1 MFEFNYKTE
10 YPSLTFDATK
20 FDLENYKLE
29 DAINLRADF
38 ISKGKSILRINY
50 DEPEKMCNEFK
61 ILGNFFGK
69 NLIRDATRRSSDKKL
84 NNQVTMNTVDSGKF
98 VGPHSETSFSPARP
112 SVIGFVC
119 LDIDDSQKNNGLTT
133 LIDGASLWKDLS
145 IQTKSVLLS
154 SSINYSLSIDT
165 PTKKKLPKG
174 KRQWYL
180 EYNGVKNVELDGDN
194 NKINFDFCIPFV
206 TEHPLERFLTIT
218 NHSFIFLST
227 EPQILERQVNLS
239 ISEPNKLSAIREDI
253 QNALNKNIFTFKWE
267 KGLVLY
273 LDNFR
278 FMHGRLPYNL
288 NLQRKL
294 YITQLKN
301 YA

>member
-1 MFEFNYKTE
+1 LFEFNYKID
-10 YPSLTFDATK
+10 YPSLTYDEIN
-20 FDLENYKLE
+20 FDLENHKLE
-29 DAINLRADF
+29 DEINLRTDF
-38 ISKGKSILRINY
+38 ISKGISILRIDH
-50 DEPEKMCNEFK
+50 DEPEKMCNKFK

-69 NLIRDATRRSSDKKL
+69 NLIRDATRRSSDNKSNK
-84 NNQVTMNTVDSGKF
+84 QVSMNTVDSGKF

-145 IQTKSVLLS
+145 IQTKSILLS
-154 SSINYSLSIDT
+154 SNIDYSLSIDT
-165 PTKKKLPKG
+165 PTLKKLPKG

-194 NKINFDFCIPFV
+194 NKINFDFNIPFV

-227 EPQILERQVNLS
+227 EPQILERRVNLS
-239 ISEPNKLSAIREDI
+239 ISEPNKINEIKEDI
-253 QNALNKNIFTFKWE
+253 HNALNKNTFTFKWE

-288 NLQRKL
+288 NLKRKL
-294 YITQLKN
+294 YITQLRN
-301 YA
+301 YV